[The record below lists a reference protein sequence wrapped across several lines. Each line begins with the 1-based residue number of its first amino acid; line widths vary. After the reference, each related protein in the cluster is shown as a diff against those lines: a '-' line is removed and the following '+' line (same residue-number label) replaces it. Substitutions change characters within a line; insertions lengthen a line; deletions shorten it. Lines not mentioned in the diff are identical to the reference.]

1 MVQNNTN
8 NLAGRRYSWLLTGFY
23 CCGYTNC
30 VFIGKYAKRYADLR
44 KPRIGSV
51 RHKRRN
57 SAFRIYGK
65 TELWACKPGK
75 TLGSSDLALRRCD
88 RSVFAVAGCPGPG
101 PRHTRLIGVDCLLG
115 SAPHDGNN
123 TLELCGRLH
132 QAEVLLQRDVRK
144 SPALSHRHDRL
155 TSATIKY
162 DQCS

>member
-1 MVQNNTN
+1 MLQNNTN
-8 NLAGRRYSWLLTGFY
+8 KLGGRRYSWLLTGFY
-23 CCGYTNC
+23 CCAYTNC

-65 TELWACKPGK
+65 TKLWACKPGK
-75 TLGSSDLALRRCD
+75 TLGLWCD
-88 RSVFAVAGCPGPG
+88 RFVFAVAGCPGLG
-101 PRHTRLIGVDCLLG
+101 PRHTRLVVVDCLLG

-132 QAEVLLQRDVRK
+132 QAEVLLQGDVRK

-155 TSATIKY
+155 TSTTIKY